1 LCIAILGQDTKQKG
15 IITLEGTIG
24 GINFYIRKGK
34 AFARKAGGGFNAKAI
49 KSSPKMVRV
58 RENNS
63 EFGNCSSVKKEFKL
77 AVRPF
82 MTDYNDGTLHGRM
95 MRLFQEI
102 KNFDSV
108 SERGKRNVSNG
119 ISSAMGKHLLADF
132 DFTLHCK
139 TLEILKTKISFEA
152 SAVRF
157 DQLSFAGN
165 ELPFLHHATHLEI
178 KFGILNFDFSSY
190 ESSWCQ
196 GAVLLLKKEDF
207 LSANSFL
214 AASPLPENSRQ
225 IAVLSLRY
233 FQEVGGDFYALK
245 GEGCVGVCV
254 LEVC

>member
-1 LCIAILGQDTKQKG
+1 MAKQKG

-24 GINFYIRKGK
+24 GINFYVRKGK

-49 KSSPKMVRV
+49 KNSPKMARV

-63 EFGNCSSVKKEFKL
+63 EFGNCSSVKKKFNL

-82 MTDYNDGTLHGRM
+82 MIDYHDGTLHGRM

-108 SERGKRNVSNG
+108 SERGKRNMSNG
-119 ISSAMGKHLLADF
+119 ISSAMGKHLLAGF

-139 TLEILKTKISFEA
+139 TLEVLKGKISFDA
-152 SAVRF
+152 SAVKF

-178 KFGILNFDFSSY
+178 KFGVLNFGFSSY
-190 ESSWCQ
+190 ESSWHQ
-196 GAVLLLKKEDF
+196 GAVLLLKKEDS
-207 LSANSFL
+207 LSANSFSVT
-214 AASPLPENSRQ
+214 APLPENSRQ

-233 FQEVGGDFYALK
+233 FQEVGGDLYALK
-245 GEGCVGVCV
+245 GEGCVGFCV

>member
-1 LCIAILGQDTKQKG
+1 MAKQKG

-34 AFARKAGGGFNAKAI
+34 AFARKAGGGFTAKAI

-58 RENNS
+58 RENNT
-63 EFGNCSSVKKEFKL
+63 EFGNCSSAKKHFLL
-77 AVRPF
+77 ALQPF
-82 MTDYNDGTLHGRM
+82 LIDHKDGSLHGRM
-95 MRLFQEI
+95 IKLFQEI
-102 KNFDSV
+102 KTLDSV
-108 SERGKRNVSNG
+108 SERGKRSVATG

-139 TLEILKTKISFEA
+139 TLEILKTKISFET

-178 KFGILNFDFSSY
+178 KFGVLNFDFSSY
-190 ESSWCQ
+190 ESSWHP
-196 GAVLLLKKEDF
+196 GAVLLLKKEDA
-207 LSANSFL
+207 LSASSVSVS
-214 AASPLPENSRQ
+214 APLPENSRQ
-225 IAVLSLRY
+225 LAVLSLRY
-233 FQEVGGDFYALK
+233 FQEVGGDLYALK
-245 GEGCVGVCV
+245 GEGCIGLCV

>member
-1 LCIAILGQDTKQKG
+1 
-15 IITLEGTIG
+15 
-24 GINFYIRKGK
+24 
-34 AFARKAGGGFNAKAI
+34 
-49 KSSPKMVRV
+49 MVRV

-63 EFGNCSSVKKEFKL
+63 EFGNCSSAKKHFLL
-77 AVRPF
+77 ALKPF
-82 MTDYNDGTLHGRM
+82 LTDHKDGTLHGRM
-95 MRLFQEI
+95 MKLFQEI
-102 KNFDSV
+102 KILDSV
-108 SERGKRNVSNG
+108 SERGKRSVANG
-119 ISSAMGKHLLADF
+119 ISSAMGKHLLGNF
-132 DFTLHCK
+132 DFTLNCK
-139 TLEILKTKISFEA
+139 TLEILKTKISFDS
-152 SAVRF
+152 SAAKF

-178 KFGILNFDFSSY
+178 NFGVLNFDFSSY

-225 IAVLSLRY
+225 LAVLSLRY
-233 FQEVGGDFYALK
+233 FQEVGGDLYALK